1 MPAASACQADQNC
14 CTSSWLRATK
24 FHHITSFSPK
34 GGPPSRINL
43 GGESAASLITEAPTL
58 DELLVRAQEALAMLL
73 DANHEAREH
82 RRLRLVATAA

>member
-1 MPAASACQADQNC
+1 MDREPVSIEAEWDRDAKVWWVAK
-14 CTSSWLRATK
+14 SSY
-24 FHHITSFSPK
+24 P
-34 GGPPSRINL
+34 G
-43 GGESAASLITEAPTL
+43 LITEAPTL